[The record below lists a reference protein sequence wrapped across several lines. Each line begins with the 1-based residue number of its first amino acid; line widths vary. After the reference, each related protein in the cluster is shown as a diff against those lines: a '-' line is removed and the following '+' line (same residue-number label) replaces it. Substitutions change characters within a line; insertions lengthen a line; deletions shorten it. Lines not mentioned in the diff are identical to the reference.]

1 MRGLLSVL
9 SLMLVMTGCSNAS
22 APKQMMQS
30 EQSNALSVTD
40 FKALWQATNVETNR
54 AFPLTGL
61 QQTFANFIHLEVD
74 ATIDQKVERITVTA
88 SPQSKK
94 ERFLMMSCWAQV
106 ITTMTGTVDGTH
118 VSTLFRAMGIDP
130 NANLAALTGATVILN
145 GDTYR
150 SWREGQLYT
159 FTFKEGGV

>member
-9 SLMLVMTGCSNAS
+9 SIMLVMTGCSNAS
-22 APKQMMQS
+22 APKPMIQS
-30 EQSNALSVTD
+30 EQSDALSVSD
-40 FKALWQATNVETNR
+40 FKALWQATNVEMNR
-54 AFPLTGL
+54 TFPDY
-61 QQTFANFIHLEVD
+61 IHLEVN

-88 SPQSKK
+88 SPHSKK

-106 ITTMTGTVDGTH
+106 ITTMTGTVEGTH

-130 NANLAALTGATVILN
+130 NADLAELTGATVNLN

-150 SWREGQLYT
+150 SWREGQVYT
-159 FTFKEGGV
+159 FTFEEGGV